1 MLTFPTIAFYSI
13 CKSCPLQC
21 RARTHAITARY
32 HTVFNREH
40 DAAGLAV
47 NLAAARA
54 SGRASVYTAFVKS
67 PEFLG
72 NPSLQDRGNY
82 VTRVY
87 QQLLQRTPS
96 ADEVA
101 QVLQVLQPSA
111 TRSQRARLTRCQIL
125 KNYDGS
131 GLTKGL
137 TWTEYAD
144 TVYASSE
151 FKNKNCQVVNRP
163 PPPPPPPPRRV
174 C

>member
-1 MLTFPTIAFYSI
+1 M
-13 CKSCPLQC
+13 
-21 RARTHAITARY
+21 
-32 HTVFNREH
+32 FNREH
-40 DAAGLAV
+40 DAPGFAV

-111 TRSQRARLTRCQIL
+111 TRAASARASHAVR
-125 KNYDGS
+125 S
-131 GLTKGL
+131 
-137 TWTEYAD
+137 
-144 TVYASSE
+144 
-151 FKNKNCQVVNRP
+151 
-163 PPPPPPPPRRV
+163 
-174 C
+174 